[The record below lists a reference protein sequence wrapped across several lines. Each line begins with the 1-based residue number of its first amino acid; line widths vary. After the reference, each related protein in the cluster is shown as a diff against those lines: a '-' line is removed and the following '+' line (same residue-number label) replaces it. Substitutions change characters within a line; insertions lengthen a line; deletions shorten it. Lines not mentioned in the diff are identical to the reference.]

1 MAEQLNPTGRVALVT
16 GANKGIGFEIAKGLA
31 AKGVTVLI
39 GARNSTA
46 GAEAA
51 RSLRETGAKADSVR
65 IDLTDEQSIS
75 AAAAEI
81 EQKFGKLDILVNNA
95 GISPE
100 RGKEP
105 SESDVGLMRTTYE
118 TNVFGTVAVTNAM
131 VPLLRKSDA
140 GRIVN
145 VSSGLGSFALR
156 AGPNAPLS
164 SMRSLAY
171 NSSKTALNAATA
183 NYANEFEGS
192 TLKIN
197 SANPGLCATD
207 LTKGKGR
214 PAEEGAA
221 IAVELALVGPEGPNG
236 GFFDD
241 KGRVPW

>member
-1 MAEQLNPTGRVALVT
+1 MAEQLNPTGRIALVT
-16 GANKGIGFEIAKGLA
+16 GANKGIGLEIAKGLA
-31 AKGVTVLI
+31 AKGVMVLI
-39 GARNSTA
+39 GARNSAA

-51 RSLRETGAKADSVR
+51 NALRETGAKADAVR

-75 AAAAEI
+75 AAAAQI
-81 EQKFGKLDILVNNA
+81 EQQFGKLDILVNNA
-95 GISPE
+95 GISIE

-105 SESDVGLMRTTYE
+105 SESDVALMRETYE

-145 VSSGLGSFALR
+145 ISSGLASFALR

-164 SMRSLAY
+164 SMDPSLQFLQDGAQCGHGQLRQRVRRQFAQDQFGQSRPVRHRSY
-171 NSSKTALNAATA
+171 QGQWTA
-183 NYANEFEGS
+183 
-192 TLKIN
+192 
-197 SANPGLCATD
+197 
-207 LTKGKGR
+207 
-214 PAEEGAA
+214 AEEGAA
-221 IAVELALVGPEGPNG
+221 IAVELALVGADGPNG

>member
-1 MAEQLNPTGRVALVT
+1 MAEQLNPDGRVALIT
-16 GANKGIGFEIAKGLA
+16 GANKGIGLEIAKGLA

-39 GARNSTA
+39 GARNSAA

-51 RSLRETGAKADSVR
+51 SALRETGAKADSVR
-65 IDLTDEQSIS
+65 IDLTDEQSITS
-75 AAAAEI
+75 AAAEI
-81 EQKFGKLDILVNNA
+81 EQQFGKLDILVNNA

-156 AGPNAPLS
+156 AGPDAPLS

-192 TLKIN
+192 SLKIN

-214 PAEEGAA
+214 PAAEGAA
-221 IAVELALVGPEGPNG
+221 IAVELALVGPDGPNG

>member
-1 MAEQLNPTGRVALVT
+1 MAEQLNPTGRIALVT
-16 GANKGIGFEIAKGLA
+16 GGNKGIGFEIAKGLA

-39 GARNSTA
+39 GARNVSA
-46 GAEAA
+46 GEEAA
-51 RSLRETGAKADSVR
+51 KALRDTGAKADAVK
-65 IDLTDEQSIS
+65 IDLTDEEAIS
-75 AAAAEI
+75 AAAAHI
-81 EQKFGKLDILVNNA
+81 EKQFGKLDILVNNA
-95 GISPE
+95 GISIE

-105 SESDVGLMRTTYE
+105 SESDVGLMRETYE

-145 VSSGLGSFALR
+145 VSSGLASFALR
-156 AGPNAPLS
+156 AGPQAPLS

-192 TLKIN
+192 SLKIN

-207 LTKGKGR
+207 LTKGNGR

-221 IAVELALVGPEGPNG
+221 IAVELALVGPDGPNG

-241 KGRVPW
+241 KGPVPW

>member
-1 MAEQLNPTGRVALVT
+1 MAEQLNPDGRVALIT
-16 GANKGIGFEIAKGLA
+16 GANKGIGLEIAKGLA

-39 GARNSTA
+39 GARNSAA

-51 RSLRETGAKADSVR
+51 SALRETGAKADSVR
-65 IDLTDEQSIS
+65 IDLTDEQSITS
-75 AAAAEI
+75 AAAEI
-81 EQKFGKLDILVNNA
+81 EQQFGKLDILVNNA

-156 AGPNAPLS
+156 AGPDAPLS

-171 NSSKTALNAATA
+171 NSSKTALNAVTA

-192 TLKIN
+192 SLKIN

-214 PAEEGAA
+214 PAAEGAA
-221 IAVELALVGPEGPNG
+221 IAVELALVGPDGPNG